1 MYWKRTTTTAVF
13 VAVILGEAFY
23 FLLLTQCKWLAMGFN
38 PLIVAWM
45 VTMVILVVTS
55 LVTKPVS
62 QATIRRHFD
71 DLDRP
76 QQAFEK

>member
-13 VAVILGEAFY
+13 VAVILGELFY
-23 FLLLTQCKWLAMGFN
+23 FLLLTQCKWLAFGFN
-38 PLIVAWM
+38 PLIVAWI

-62 QATIRRHFD
+62 EATIRRHFD

-76 QQAFEK
+76 QNAQ